1 MYLTKEEEKI
11 YNGEYG
17 EVLETCMNLIVSL
30 GDIYGADKLIPITS
44 AQVSGVSYKTIGD
57 KGLEF
62 LKDLSNSGVSVKVHT
77 TLNPAGMDLN
87 NYEKLGF
94 PKKFV
99 KKQLEIID
107 CFKKLGIELGCT
119 CTPYLCGNLPLKGS
133 HISWAESSAVSYA
146 NSIIGA
152 KTNRE
157 GGPSALASA
166 ILGKTPYYGYHL
178 DENRLPTHIIKVETS
193 INTISDF
200 GALGSIV
207 GREVKNGIPYFI
219 FDNLDN
225 TVKTSYLK
233 GLGASMAASGGVA
246 LYYIENI
253 TPEWKF
259 AKNYINSNGN
269 NCNNNGIIN
278 NNFETITITNKD
290 IKEEYNKLNS
300 AEDIDLICIGCPHCD
315 LEEIKEIVNFIKE
328 NNLDKKDN
336 NKFKCDLWI
345 CTSIYIK
352 SIVDRLGWNEIIE
365 NAGGKIVVDT
375 CMVVAPIEDMGYKKV
390 GVNSGKASKYLP
402 SFCGSSVVFGNTI
415 ELLKKGMSK

>member
-11 YNGEYG
+11 YNGEMG
-17 EVLETCMNLIVSL
+17 ETLETCMNLIVSL
-30 GDIYGADKLIPITS
+30 GDIYGAEKLIPITS

-62 LKDLSNSGVSVKVHT
+62 LKDMSKSGAKVSVHT

-87 NYEKLGF
+87 NYEALGI
-94 PKKFV
+94 PKEFA
-99 KKQLEIID
+99 KKQLEIIT

-119 CTPYLCGNLPLKGS
+119 CTPYLCGNVPMKDS

-152 KTNRE
+152 RTNRE

-178 DENRLPTHIIKVETS
+178 EENRIPTHIVEVGAPLNN
-193 INTISDF
+193 IADF

-207 GREVKNGIPYFI
+207 GKIVKNGVPYFRFNKNDI
-219 FDNLDN
+219 KGAPI
-225 TVKTSYLK
+225 KTSKLK

-246 LYYIENI
+246 LYHVENI
-253 TPEWKF
+253 TPEAQW
-259 AKNYINSNGN
+259 AKEYIEEVSK
-269 NCNNNGIIN
+269 NNNL
-278 NNFETITITNKD
+278 EKITISK
-290 IKEEYNKLNS
+290 
-300 AEDIDLICIGCPHCD
+300 EDIDNEYNSLNSTNEVDLICVGCPHCD
-315 LEEIKEIVNFIKE
+315 LGEIKEIVEFIQN

-336 NKFKCDLWI
+336 NKFKCDLWV

-352 SIVDRLGWNEIIE
+352 SIVDRMGWTEIIE
-365 NAGGKIVVDT
+365 NAGGKIVIDT
-375 CMVVAPIEDMGYKKV
+375 CMVVAPIEDMGYKNIAT
-390 GVNSGKASKYLP
+390 NSGKASRYLP
-402 SFCGSSVVFGNTI
+402 SFCGSSVFYGNI
-415 ELLKKGMSK
+415 QEILKKGIL